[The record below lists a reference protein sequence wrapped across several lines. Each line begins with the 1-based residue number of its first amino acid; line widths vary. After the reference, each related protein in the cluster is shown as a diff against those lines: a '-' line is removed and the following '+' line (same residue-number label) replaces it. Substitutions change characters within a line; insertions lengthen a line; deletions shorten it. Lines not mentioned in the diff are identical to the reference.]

1 MAHGTWHMA
10 CQTYALNLFQF
21 HRSLNQTQF
30 LLSSSKSFRVA
41 KWTPS
46 SRSLLAMFSAG
57 TSATSLETSSETAL
71 VRSSATCSVKLSSIS
86 KCLLSSIRPS
96 LVSKLPLWFRLSLL
110 SKLSKSALFFA
121 LLLLLSY
128 SQGSVALTAHTSR
141 AIEGTAPYLTF
152 DGGQTK
158 ATNTD
163 TFLAIE
169 LPDGRRITQSAN
181 TSSATNPIRL
191 PSGNFTFNDI
201 HTVVPASVPLVNGE
215 YAIDINNLVS
225 QGKWGDDDG
234 DGQGANGVTASGRID
249 LTIRD
254 KNGTTVSRNDTLSL
268 CKAPYKLTLSSTG
281 GALETR
287 YGVPRGS
294 RFYGGTAEYYITLSS
309 QPVICSVRPNLLF
322 GGTTGINSI
331 DNPRFA
337 GPSNIWSPTKGF
349 LVQSASPS
357 SYELNFPTTGADG
370 LYFDLDVGG
379 IDASQLSWTVNT
391 SGRLRATV
399 SWTRPRSGTFTAP
412 DGRTVQADVWIR
424 DKSSYVTRVTLRG
437 PRATSAQI
445 NSSSP
450 SRLTP
455 SLSLPQKFELVG
467 RDSNGNEVRY
477 GFVLRQW
484 FVHRGNKTASQSN
497 QSTWCR
503 DLGYR
508 IVRVRDL
515 TNAVCRGYGVNNSY
529 PCTGA
534 VGAVPSS
541 SNNVYMRHIGAGFFT
556 EWGSMNFYADAGFV
570 ANYWTSD
577 AAGSGGF
584 SVTSNRGVV
593 LSDSA
598 GYGNYAVCTAP

>member
-1 MAHGTWHMA
+1 MASGIWHLA
-10 CQTYALNLFQF
+10 CQTYAQNLFQF
-21 HRSLNQTQF
+21 HRSLKQTQF
-30 LLSSSKSFRVA
+30 LFSSARSFRVA

-46 SRSLLAMFSAG
+46 SRSFQAMFSAG
-57 TSATSLETSSETAL
+57 TSTTSSA
-71 VRSSATCSVKLSSIS
+71 KLSSIS
-86 KCLLSSIRPS
+86 KWLLGPPLLSKP
-96 LVSKLPLWFRLSLL
+96 PLWFKPSL
-110 SKLSKSALFFA
+110 LSKSALFFVA
-121 LLLLLSY
+121 LLLLSY
-128 SQGSVALTAHTSR
+128 TQGSVALTAQTSR
-141 AIEGTAPYLTF
+141 VIEGSAPYLTF

-191 PSGNFTFNDI
+191 PSGNYTFNDI

-268 CKAPYKLTLSSTG
+268 CKAPYKVTLSSTG
-281 GALETR
+281 GTLETR

-309 QPVICSVRPNLLF
+309 QPVICSVRPNLYF
-322 GGTTGINSI
+322 GGTG
-331 DNPRFA
+331 DNVSSLWGSELDDSKYA

-437 PRATSAQI
+437 PRASSSQI
-445 NSSSP
+445 NSSRP

-455 SLSLPQKFELVG
+455 SLSLPQTFELVG
-467 RDSNGNEVRY
+467 RDRGGNEVRY

-484 FVHRGNKTASQSN
+484 FVHRGGKEVTQSN
-497 QSTWCR
+497 QISWCSG
-503 DLGYR
+503 LGYR
-508 IVRVRDL
+508 LVRVRDL
-515 TNAVCRGYGVNNSY
+515 TNAVRTGNY
-529 PCTGA
+529 PIS
-534 VGAVPSS
+534 GAVPSS
-541 SNNVYMRHIGAGFFT
+541 SGNWYQRHIGAGFFT
-556 EWGSMNFYADAGFV
+556 EWGYMFYYADAGFV
-570 ANYWTSD
+570 NSHYWASD
-577 AAGSGGF
+577 ASGSDGF
-584 SVTSNRGVV
+584 YVV
-593 LSDSA
+593 SFNGNVYRLDIYSSD
-598 GYGNYAVCTAP
+598 YAVCTAP